1 MAGKNESTATWRLDI
16 AQLKSGM
23 QDAKRAISLANAEFK
38 NAVAGMDDWSKTA
51 TGLEAKITQL
61 NKNYDNQSRIL
72 DDLKEQYKITAENLG
87 ENSAEAQRLA
97 VQMNNQEAAMKKTD
111 AALTDYM
118 AQLIELKGE
127 AKFAETA
134 YSKLTQEI
142 GQQESELDQLKAA
155 YVEAVVNFGKTS
167 SEANELAS
175 KISGLSSDLVEN
187 RGKLEDAER
196 AAHELSGVVD
206 DAGDSAEDAA
216 NGGFTVLKGAL
227 ADLVSNGIQ
236 YVAGAFKDMIGGID
250 GANAKFQ
257 AQTGASAAEMDEF
270 ADAMKNVY
278 EANYGESLED
288 VGDKMAYIKQVTG
301 ETDPSNL
308 EQLTKNAIALEDT
321 FGSDFNETIRGVNN
335 LMEHFGIDSETAFDL
350 FAKGSQNGLDY
361 TDELGDNIAEYG
373 GNFAQA
379 GYSAQEYFQLLEN
392 GTQGGAYNL
401 DKVNDSIN
409 EVKNRLGDGT
419 IEKNIG
425 MFSDGTQD
433 LFDKWS
439 NGETDMKTVIN
450 SIVSDIS
457 NCTDEQDAL
466 SMAATAFG
474 TMGEDANLDVVKSLT
489 TLGDSYKDTKGTM
502 EELNNVRYGDLTS
515 QLQEIKRTFETEVI
529 APLVDRVLP
538 VLKDQIVPVAKDA
551 IGWIRDNLPTIGAA
565 IAGVVAAMAA
575 ANIVTMV
582 QGVVK
587 AFQAWKLATDG
598 MTLSQRLL
606 NLAMAAN
613 PIMLIVSLIAGLVA
627 ALVTLYMTNEDFR
640 NKVIEVWGAVKDFL
654 SDAIATIGEFFTVT
668 LPNAIKVMINWF
680 KQIPGKVGA
689 FFSQALS
696 RATKWASSMA
706 TKAREAG
713 SKFLNNVVN
722 FVKSIP
728 GKVWTYLSNTVD
740 KAASFAKSFAKK
752 GTEAAKDFF
761 TNVKNKIS
769 ELPGE
774 MLSIGK
780 NIVSGIWQGIS
791 NGTTWIKNQIT
802 GWVGNVKSFIKNLF
816 GIKSPSRVMRD
827 EVGKYIARG
836 IAVGIIGETKS
847 VEKAITKIGET
858 ALKAVENGAFSKTG
872 EAAAKSLTNS
882 VADSLKAD
890 KAKVTARIDTYFADM
905 ENAAKKAQKK
915 ATAKYDRQIKKL
927 EAARKNTSSKS
938 EKASLEKR
946 IKSLDDQRK
955 KIAAKYDANIKE
967 INAVYKQFGKNVSKS
982 YASAIDKATKGI
994 TDGLSDKIKSIS
1006 SETQKSIDAVNAKIS
1021 SMQEKMTGYGDMFTR
1036 GFFNKIR
1043 LSDLDQQTEAIE
1055 HYYTNL
1061 EALRKKA
1068 SAALVTVVQEMDI
1081 NDSID
1086 FADTLLKMSD
1096 DEFKTYQESFTK
1108 KQNAAKNSAKAF
1120 YAGEVDNI
1128 KNSYTK
1134 QVTAAVDNAAKEIES
1149 LGKDAL
1155 KGFMKG
1161 MKSVKYEKDV
1171 KKLCKGIVKSMK
1183 KQLKIKSP
1191 SRVFA
1196 ELGEFSGLGYIEGL
1210 ADSLQGVSATMGGAV
1225 DAISGNVGGVSGAAN
1240 GGNVTKTQNVTFNQ
1254 YNNSPKALSRL
1265 DIYRDTKSL
1274 FFNAKVGMQNV

>member
-38 NAVAGMDDWSKTA
+38 NAVAGMDDWSHTA

-97 VQMNNQEAAMKKTD
+97 VQMNNQEAALKKTD
-111 AALTDYM
+111 AQLTDYM
-118 AQLIELKGE
+118 AQLIQLKGE
-127 AKFAETA
+127 AKVAETA

-142 GQQESELDQLKAA
+142 GQQENELDQLKAA

-167 SEANELAS
+167 NEAKELAN
-175 KISGLSSDLVEN
+175 KINGLSSDLAEN

-196 AAHELSGVVD
+196 AAHELGGSVD

-236 YVAGAFKDMIGGID
+236 YVAGAFKDMIGSMD

-301 ETDPSNL
+301 ETDPSKL
-308 EQLTKNAIALEDT
+308 EELTKNAIALEDT

-379 GYSAQEYFQLLEN
+379 GYSAQEYFQLLQN

-457 NCTDEQDAL
+457 NCTSEQDAL
-466 SMAATAFG
+466 NMAATAFG

-489 TLGDSYKDTKGTM
+489 TLGDTYNDTKGTM
-502 EELNNVRYGDLTS
+502 EELNSVRYGDLTS

-538 VLKDQIVPVAKDA
+538 IMKDQIVPVAKDA
-551 IGWIRDNLPTIGAA
+551 ISWIRDNLPTIGAA

-640 NKVIEVWGAVKDFL
+640 NKVLEVWETVKTFVG
-654 SDAIATIGEFFTVT
+654 DAIAAIGEFFTVT
-668 LPNAIKVMINWF
+668 LPNAIKVMLNWF
-680 KQIPGKVGA
+680 KQLPGKIGG
-689 FFSQALS
+689 FISQALS
-696 RATKWASSMA
+696 RVSKWAGNMA
-706 TKAREAG
+706 AKAREAG

-722 FVKSIP
+722 FVKSVP
-728 GKVWTYLSNTVD
+728 GRVATFLTNTVTR
-740 KAASFAKSFAKK
+740 AATFASNFAKK
-752 GTEAAKDFF
+752 GLEAAKNFAK
-761 TNVKNKIS
+761 NVKDKIAS
-769 ELPGE
+769 LPGE
-774 MLSIGK
+774 MLTVGK
-780 NIVSGIWQGIS
+780 NIVSGIWSGIS
-791 NGTTWIKNQIT
+791 NGTTWIKNQIS

-827 EVGKYIARG
+827 EVGKYIAQG
-836 IAVGIIGETKS
+836 IAVGITGEKKS
-847 VEKAITKIGET
+847 VEKAIKTVGKT

-872 EAAAKSLTNS
+872 TAAAKSLTDS
-882 VADSLKAD
+882 VAASLKAD
-890 KAKVTARIDTYFADM
+890 KAKVTATVDVYFA
-905 ENAAKKAQKK
+905 NLTAAAKKAEKKALKKANSDKQQKK
-915 ATAKYDRQIKKL
+915 IKAQY
-927 EAARKNTSSKS
+927 EARLK
-938 EKASLEKR
+938 E
-946 IKSLDDQRK
+946 
-955 KIAAKYDANIKE
+955 IAA
-967 INAVYKQFGKNVSKS
+967 VQKQFGKNVSKS

-1006 SETQKSIDAVNAKIS
+1006 SDTQKALDAVNAKIGT
-1021 SMQEKMTGYGDMFTR
+1021 MRDKMTGYGDYFTR

-1055 HYYTNL
+1055 HYYNNL
-1061 EALRKKA
+1061 VALRKKA
-1068 SAALVTVVQEMDI
+1068 SAALVSVVQEMDI

-1096 DEFKTYQESFTK
+1096 KEFKAYQKSFTA
-1108 KQNAAKNSAKAF
+1108 KQNAAKKSANTF
-1120 YAGEVDNI
+1120 YAGEVKTI
-1128 KNSYTK
+1128 ENSYTK
-1134 QVTAAVDNAAKEIES
+1134 QVKAAVDSAAKEIES

-1155 KGFMKG
+1155 KGFLKG
-1161 MKSVKYEKDV
+1161 MKAVKYEKDV

-1225 DAISGNVGGVSGAAN
+1225 DAISGNVGSVNGAAN

-1274 FFNAKVGMQNV
+1274 FFTAKVGLDNV